1 MSNTIALEKKYHFQN
16 YNRFPLEI
24 SHGKGARVWD
34 SNGKEYLD
42 FLAGIAVNSLGHCHP
57 KIVEEISKQASKLMH
72 VSNFFYTEPQSKLA
86 EKLCLLSGLDRVM
99 FMNSGAEAMEGAI
112 KLARKYSNDKG
123 KTGKIYSMENA
134 FHGRTIATISL
145 GKAVYKKGFEPIP
158 EGFATIPMHNY
169 EKLNSIKNDAIAV
182 VIEPIQ
188 GEGGVRLVNGD
199 YLKYLRKF
207 CSENDILLIFDE
219 VQSGIGR
226 TGKMFSFELYDVQ
239 PDILCLAKGLG
250 TGFPVGALLAK
261 ENVAKSFGH
270 GNHGSTFG
278 GNPLATAVALK
289 TLEVIEE
296 ERVLNNAEKMGVY
309 LKNELIAKFKDNKF
323 VKEIR
328 GIGLFCGVEL
338 TIPCRNIVEAMFEKG
353 VLTNCTSQNV
363 IRIIPPLIINK
374 NDIDEFINKL
384 IDVFK
389 ENNMFEKKV

>member
-1 MSNTIALEKKYHFQN
+1 MSNTIELEKKYHFQN
-16 YNRFPLEI
+16 YNRFQLELTR
-24 SHGKGARVWD
+24 GKGARVWD
-34 SNGKEYLD
+34 SEGKEYLD

-57 KIVEEISKQASKLMH
+57 KLTEEINKQANKLMH

-86 EKLCLLSGLDRVM
+86 EKLCLLSCLDRAM

-112 KLARKYSNDKG
+112 KLARKYANDKAKSG
-123 KTGKIYSMENA
+123 IIYSMENA

-145 GKAVYKKGFEPIP
+145 GKEVYKKGYEPIP
-158 EGFATIPMHNY
+158 EGFATIPMHDY
-169 EKLNSIKNDAIAV
+169 EALNTIKDNAIAV

-207 CSENDILLIFDE
+207 CTNNDILLIFDE

-226 TGKMFSFELYDVQ
+226 TGKMFSYELYNVQ

-250 TGFPVGALLAK
+250 AGFPVGALLAK
-261 ENVAKSFGH
+261 ENIAKSFGY

-278 GNPLATAVALK
+278 GNPLAMAVALK
-289 TLEVIEE
+289 TLEIIEE
-296 ERVLNNAEKMGVY
+296 EEILDNVENMGLY
-309 LKNELIAKFKDNKF
+309 LKEQLINNFEKNPL

-328 GIGLFCGVEL
+328 GVGLFCGIEL
-338 TIPCRNIVEAMFEKG
+338 TIPCRNIVEEMLKKG

-363 IRIIPPLIINK
+363 IRIIPPLIITKEDIDLFVQKLIEVLQELSGFK
-374 NDIDEFINKL
+374 NDN
-384 IDVFK
+384 
-389 ENNMFEKKV
+389 